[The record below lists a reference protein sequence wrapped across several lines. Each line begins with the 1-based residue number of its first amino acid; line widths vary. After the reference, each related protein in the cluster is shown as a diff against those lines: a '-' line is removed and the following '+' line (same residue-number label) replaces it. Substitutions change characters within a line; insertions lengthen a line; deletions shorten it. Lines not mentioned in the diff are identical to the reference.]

1 MWGCMTGDAY
11 MINGSDDDDDN
22 DSDGMDGE
30 EV

>member
-11 MINGSDDDDDN
+11 MINGSDGDDN